1 MLISE
6 ALRWAEDSLSR
17 SGIPNP
23 VLDAEVLLAEV
34 LRRDRSFLYSHPEF
48 SLSPKAEELLRV
60 WIGRRSR
67 NLPVAYILGK
77 KEFWSLEFRVTPAV
91 LIPRPETEL
100 LATISVEKAKEGR
113 AELIVEVGCG
123 SGALLV
129 SLARELT
136 GSRFCAID
144 SSADALWVAR
154 QNAKRY
160 GVEGRI
166 VFLQGDLL
174 AALRGLRWEGEVD
187 LVVSNPP
194 YIPRGEI
201 ADLPRDIRLYEPRRA
216 LDGGKEGLSFY
227 RRLIP
232 QGARFLRPGGWLIVE
247 IGQDQGKAIRGL
259 LTQNRGFGK
268 VSAAKD
274 YQGVERVLSARKLKR
289 QG

>member
-6 ALRWAEDSLSR
+6 ALRWAKDSLSR
-17 SGIPNP
+17 SGIPNVP
-23 VLDAEVLLAEV
+23 LDAEILLAEI
-34 LRRDRSFLYSHPEF
+34 LRRDRSFLYSHSELPISPE
-48 SLSPKAEELLRV
+48 AEELLRV
-60 WIGRRSR
+60 WIRRRCR

-100 LATISVEKAKEGR
+100 LAALSLEKAREEK
-113 AELIVEVGCG
+113 AELIVEAGCG

-129 SLARELT
+129 TLVRELR
-136 GSRFCAID
+136 GGRFCAID
-144 SSADALWVAR
+144 SSSDALWVAR

-160 GVEGRI
+160 GVAGKI
-166 VFLQGDLL
+166 LFLRGDLL
-174 AALRGLRWEGEVD
+174 TALRGRRWEGEVD

-201 ADLPRDIRLYEPRRA
+201 PGLSPDIRLYEPRKA
-216 LDGGKEGLSFY
+216 LDGGEDGLSFY

-232 QGARFLRPGGWLIVE
+232 QAARFLRPGGWLILE
-247 IGQDQGKAIRGL
+247 MGRGQSKAIRGL
-259 LTQNRGFGK
+259 FTQSKGFGE

-274 YQGVERVLSARKLKR
+274 YQGIERVISARRLE
-289 QG
+289 G

>member
-6 ALRWAEDSLSR
+6 ALRWAKDSLSR
-17 SGIPNP
+17 SGIPNTP
-23 VLDAEVLLAEV
+23 LDAEVLLAEI
-34 LRRDRSFLYSHPEF
+34 LRRDRSFLYSHPE
-48 SLSPKAEELLRV
+48 LPISPEAEELLGV
-60 WIGRRSR
+60 WIRRRSR

-77 KEFWSLEFRVTPAV
+77 KEFWSLEFGVTPAV

-100 LATISVEKAKEGR
+100 LAALSIEKAKEEK

-129 SLARELT
+129 SLARELG

-144 SSADALWVAR
+144 SSPDALWVAR
-154 QNAKRY
+154 QNAKRC
-160 GVEGRI
+160 GVAGKI
-166 VFLQGDLL
+166 LFLRGDLL
-174 AALRGLRWEGEVD
+174 TALRGPGWEGNLD

-201 ADLPRDIRLYEPRRA
+201 PGLSPDIRLYEPRKA
-216 LDGGKEGLSFY
+216 LDGGEDGLSFY

-232 QGARFLRPGGWLIVE
+232 EAARFLRAGGWLIME
-247 IGQDQGKAIRGL
+247 MGQGQSKAIRGL
-259 LTQNRGFGK
+259 FTQSKVFGE

-274 YQGVERVLSARKLKR
+274 YQGIERVISARRLER
-289 QG
+289 

>member
-6 ALRWAEDSLSR
+6 ALRWAKDSLSR
-17 SGIPNP
+17 SGIPNAP
-23 VLDAEVLLAEV
+23 LDAEILLAEI
-34 LRRDRSFLYSHPEF
+34 LRRDRSFLYSHSELPISPE
-48 SLSPKAEELLRV
+48 AEELLRV
-60 WIGRRSR
+60 WIRRRCR

-100 LATISVEKAKEGR
+100 LAALSLEKAREEK
-113 AELIVEVGCG
+113 AELIVEAGCG

-129 SLARELT
+129 TLVRELR
-136 GSRFCAID
+136 GGRFCAID
-144 SSADALWVAR
+144 SSSDALWVAR

-160 GVEGRI
+160 GVAGKI
-166 VFLQGDLL
+166 LFLRGDLL
-174 AALRGLRWEGEVD
+174 TALRGTRWEGEVD

-201 ADLPRDIRLYEPRRA
+201 PGLSPDIRLYEPRKA
-216 LDGGKEGLSFY
+216 LDGGEDGLSFY

-232 QGARFLRPGGWLIVE
+232 QAARFLRPGGWLILE
-247 IGQDQGKAIRGL
+247 MGQGQSKAIRGL
-259 LTQNRGFGK
+259 FTQSKGFGE

-274 YQGVERVLSARKLKR
+274 YQGIERVISARRLE
-289 QG
+289 G

>member
-6 ALRWAEDSLSR
+6 ALRWAKDSLSR
-17 SGIPNP
+17 SGIPNAP
-23 VLDAEVLLAEV
+23 LDAEVLLAEI
-34 LRRDRSFLYSHPEF
+34 LRRDRSFLYSHSELPI
-48 SLSPKAEELLRV
+48 SPKAEELLRV
-60 WIGRRSR
+60 WIRRRSR

-77 KEFWSLEFRVTPAV
+77 KEFWSLEFGVTPAV

-100 LATISVEKAKEGR
+100 LAALSIEKAKEEK
-113 AELIVEVGCG
+113 AELIVEAGCG

-129 SLARELT
+129 SLARELG

-144 SSADALWVAR
+144 SSPDALWVAR

-160 GVEGRI
+160 GVAGKI
-166 VFLQGDLL
+166 LFLRGDLL
-174 AALRGLRWEGEVD
+174 AALRGRKWERKLD

-201 ADLPRDIRLYEPRRA
+201 PGLSPDVRLYEPRKA
-216 LDGGKEGLSFY
+216 LDGGEDGLSFY

-232 QGARFLRPGGWLIVE
+232 QAARFLRAGGWLIME
-247 IGQDQGKAIRGL
+247 MGQGQGKAIRGL
-259 LTQNRGFGK
+259 FTQSKGFGE

-274 YQGVERVLSARKLKR
+274 YQGIERVISARRLER
-289 QG
+289 

>member
-23 VLDAEVLLAEV
+23 PLDAEVLLAEI

-48 SLSPKAEELLRV
+48 PLSPEAEELLRV
-60 WIGRRSR
+60 WIRRRSR

-77 KEFWSLEFRVTPAV
+77 KEFWSLDFRVTPAV
-91 LIPRPETEL
+91 LVPRPETEL
-100 LATISVEKAKEGR
+100 LTAISIEKAKEGQ

-129 SLARELT
+129 SLARELG

-144 SSADALWVAR
+144 SSPDALWVAR

-166 VFLQGDLL
+166 LFLRGDLL
-174 AALRGLRWEGEVD
+174 TALRGQRWEGALD

-201 ADLPRDIRLYEPRRA
+201 AGLPPDIRLYEPRKA
-216 LDGGKEGLSFY
+216 LDGGKDGLSVF

-232 QGARFLRPGGWLIVE
+232 QAARFLRPGGWLIVE
-247 IGQDQGKAIRGL
+247 MGQNQSQAIRGL
-259 LTQNRGFGK
+259 FTQSKGFGE

-274 YQGVERVLSARKLKR
+274 YQGIERVLCARRLKR
-289 QG
+289 

>member
-1 MLISE
+1 
-6 ALRWAEDSLSR
+6 
-17 SGIPNP
+17 
-23 VLDAEVLLAEV
+23 LLAEI

-48 SLSPKAEELLRV
+48 PLSPEAEELLRV
-60 WIGRRSR
+60 WIRRRSR

-77 KEFWSLEFRVTPAV
+77 KEFWSLDFRVTPAV
-91 LIPRPETEL
+91 LVPRPETEL
-100 LATISVEKAKEGR
+100 LAAISIEKAKEGQ

-129 SLARELT
+129 SLARELG

-144 SSADALWVAR
+144 SSPDALWVAR

-166 VFLQGDLL
+166 LFLRGDLL
-174 AALRGLRWEGEVD
+174 TALRGQRWEGALD

-201 ADLPRDIRLYEPRRA
+201 AGLPPDIRLYEPRKA
-216 LDGGKEGLSFY
+216 LDGGKDGLSVF

-232 QGARFLRPGGWLIVE
+232 QAARFLRPGGWLIVE
-247 IGQDQGKAIRGL
+247 MGQNQSQAIRGL
-259 LTQNRGFGK
+259 FTQSKGFGE

-274 YQGVERVLSARKLKR
+274 YQGIERVLCARRLKR
-289 QG
+289 

>member
-6 ALRWAEDSLSR
+6 ALRWAKDSLSR
-17 SGIPNP
+17 SGIPNAP
-23 VLDAEVLLAEV
+23 LDAEVLLSEI
-34 LRRDRSFLYSHPEF
+34 LRRDRSFLYSHSELPI
-48 SLSPKAEELLRV
+48 SLNAEELLRV
-60 WIGRRSR
+60 WIRRRSR

-77 KEFWSLEFRVTPAV
+77 KEFWSLEFGVTPAV

-100 LATISVEKAKEGR
+100 LAALSIEKAKEEK
-113 AELIVEVGCG
+113 AELIVEAGCG

-129 SLARELT
+129 SLARELG

-144 SSADALWVAR
+144 SSPDALWVAR

-160 GVEGRI
+160 GVAGKI
-166 VFLQGDLL
+166 LFLRGDLL
-174 AALRGLRWEGEVD
+174 AALRGTRWEGEVD

-201 ADLPRDIRLYEPRRA
+201 PGLSPDIRLYEPRKA
-216 LDGGKEGLSFY
+216 LDGGEDGLSFY

-232 QGARFLRPGGWLIVE
+232 EAARFLRAGGWLIME
-247 IGQDQGKAIRGL
+247 MGQGQSKTIRGL
-259 LTQNRGFGK
+259 FTQSKGFGE

-274 YQGVERVLSARKLKR
+274 YQGIERVISARRLER
-289 QG
+289 